1 METSST
7 TGLWSEELT
16 RRTEEQRQQRQQPL
30 RHPPSYLYHSHAKE
44 EEEEEEEEEHD
55 RENEEEVEEEE
66 EQSYYM
72 QEEGEEEMETTTELL
87 TQTFTSTL
95 SISGER
101 RKQAE
106 QEQDEEE
113 AYIEEVEEEEED
125 GSALV
130 MELQQLEQERQHEE
144 QEQQQQQRQ
153 QQQQQ
158 QQQQRSINKTFM
170 VVEERRRA
178 ASFSFSAAPPLDFLD
193 EVYIAGSAS
202 AAAASSSSS
211 LSQRSAP
218 QMHPKNND
226 EGGEEVMPT
235 WQVLRCYQQLREEI
249 SRLQAEKMTLE
260 SAVAR
265 QKRYEATLSNE
276 NNSKNKVGGTESSRK
291 RRLQRSYDLLDD
303 AEKRLLEMEAA
314 LVQRRVR
321 MLRLVKELSKRR
333 AAEGSENA
341 SGNGGRRRRERN
353 RHGRSRSGSR
363 CYRREP
369 QAQAQTQPLP
379 QIQLTLPLPTSSSS
393 SDVTTTSSFSP
404 RFAIQQQTILSN
416 NTNQSLSSSL
426 EEEDPYFSVTASS
439 SPSSPFSSSSCFSS
453 LTPPTK
459 SRLDLRRASIHIQV
473 QSKKRTETESESED
487 VMATTPTTRERR
499 TRSLVQ
505 EPLPRILPVEVADP
519 TDPFPRC
526 FQEEAEDRRADLIL
540 QRILQDVQ
548 KAEEEEDDEEEE
560 AEEDAIDED
569 EEDSDEDADEEDD
582 DEQGRERN
590 YITRVKL
597 KAHNGGFRNGSKKQK
612 NREAKKQELVGYSD
626 SLRKDQR
633 CNNFLLLEAEVLQ
646 EIADIRVNSNE
657 LELLRVVG
665 KGAYGEVFLARWKNQ
680 DVAVKRLSLQA
691 KDPKLQVEHRKQV
704 LRAFRREVACL
715 RRASNHPNIVKV
727 YGAYITEQYCG
738 IVMEYMSGGSLH
750 DVLHLHKTAFSL
762 RRSLQLAK
770 DVAEGMRYIHSLNV
784 IHRDVTTH
792 NLLFHPQDAN
802 RGQLFVGDF
811 GIAIFKQKRTVI
823 TTSGNKKR
831 LPMSP
836 VGHPRYRAPEITRNE
851 LYSKRADVYTFGT
864 VLYELF
870 VRVSSYSFPH
880 SPLFLLL
887 CLLCFSSLHSSLLF
901 IALLFSFFF
910 SVWPFVSRR

>member
-16 RRTEEQRQQRQQPL
+16 RRTEEQQQQRQQPL
-30 RHPPSYLYHSHAKE
+30 LHPPSYHYHSRAKE
-44 EEEEEEEEEHD
+44 EEEEEEEEEHG
-55 RENEEEVEEEE
+55 RANEEEVEEEEE

-113 AYIEEVEEEEED
+113 AYIEDEVEEEEED
-125 GSALV
+125 SSALV
-130 MELQQLEQERQHEE
+130 MELQQLEQERQQEE
-144 QEQQQQQRQ
+144 QEQQQQR
-153 QQQQQ
+153 QQ

-202 AAAASSSSS
+202 AAVASSSSSS
-211 LSQRSAP
+211 LSQRSTP
-218 QMHPKNND
+218 QMHPKKND
-226 EGGEEVMPT
+226 EGGEEAMPT

-363 CYRREP
+363 CCRREP
-369 QAQAQTQPLP
+369 QAQAQTPP

-393 SDVTTTSSFSP
+393 SDVTNTSSFSP

-416 NTNQSLSSSL
+416 NTNNNTNQSLSSSL
-426 EEEDPYFSVTASS
+426 EEEDPYFSITASS

-473 QSKKRTETESESED
+473 QSKNRTETESEPED
-487 VMATTPTTRERR
+487 LMSTTPITRERR

-519 TDPFPRC
+519 MDPFPRC

-548 KAEEEEDDEEEE
+548 KAEEEEEDEEEE
-560 AEEDAIDED
+560 DEEDAIDED
-569 EEDSDEDADEEDD
+569 EEKSDEDVDEEDD
-582 DEQGRERN
+582 DEHGRERN

-870 VRVSSYSFPH
+870 VRVSFFFFPSF
-880 SPLFLLL
+880 LFVPSLNVVFFF
-887 CLLCFSSLHSSLLF
+887 FSSFLFFSS
-901 IALLFSFFF
+901 FSFFF
-910 SVWPFVSRR
+910 SILPFVSCR